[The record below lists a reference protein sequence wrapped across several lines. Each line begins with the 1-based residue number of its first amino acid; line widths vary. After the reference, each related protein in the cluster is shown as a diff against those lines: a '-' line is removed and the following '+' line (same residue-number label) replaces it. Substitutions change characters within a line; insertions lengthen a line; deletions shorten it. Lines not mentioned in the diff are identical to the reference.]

1 MFNKKSKKVINENI
15 KITENLLIENSKL
28 KLDKLFKKY
37 GTSQEG
43 ISITDVDDKLEEYGK
58 NIIDIKDNNNI
69 WHRLKEAF
77 INPFNIVLTIVAIIT
92 FITDVVI
99 ATDKDYATF
108 ILISS
113 TILISA
119 IISYKEQTKSEI
131 AAKKLK
137 KMITNKMEVIRDGNQ
152 VTVDIENIVPGDI
165 VKLSSGDMIP
175 GDVRF
180 IETKDL
186 FIDQAA
192 LTGESNPVE
201 KFSEFKKYETITDI
215 SNIGFMGTNIV
226 SGSSKAIVLTT
237 GNNTY
242 FGSMAKS
249 LYSVNEKNS
258 FEKGIDD
265 ITKIL
270 IRFMFVLVPVVLVV
284 NYFSVGNILT
294 SLIFAITI
302 AVGLTPEMLP
312 VITTS
317 TLAKGAVEMSKKK
330 TIVKRLSS
338 IQTFGQMN
346 ILCTDKTGTLTE
358 DRVILEKYMDAS
370 GKESLRILKHAFLNS
385 YFQTGL
391 KNLID
396 VAIIER
402 AAKEN
407 MNILKEQYV
416 REDEIPFDFS
426 RRRMS
431 VVLRDEKGKR
441 QLITKGAVDEVLS
454 ICSYID
460 FDGTAIKMTDEL
472 REKAYKVYEE
482 NNKEGLRVLAV
493 AQKNEIHDVNT
504 FGVQDESCMVLIGF
518 VGFLDP
524 PKQSSKK
531 AINAL
536 KKYGVDTVVLTGD
549 SQGVAIK
556 VCQKVGIDTKNA
568 ISGKDI
574 EALTDEELKEKVI
587 NCHLFSKLSPMQK
600 QRIVRLF
607 QENGNTV
614 GYMGDGINDSPALK
628 QADVGI
634 SVDTAVDI
642 AKETADIILLE
653 KDLNVLE
660 EGVINGRKTFTNLLK
675 YIKMATS
682 GNFGNMISVIIASIF
697 LPFLPMLPVHILIQN
712 LLNDFAQIGM
722 PFDNVDNEY
731 IKNPKTWNTKG
742 IKKFMFNFG
751 LISTALDILCFI
763 VLWFIF
769 GFNTNEK
776 AVMFQSGW
784 FVFGILSQTLIIHL
798 IRTNKIP
805 FIKSKSSKQLLIS
818 TFSVVII
825 TTIISFTNISVIFD
839 LAKLPYWYM
848 LWIIALML
856 VYIILIQIYKKIYIK
871 NNKEWL

>member
-1 MFNKKSKKVINENI
+1 
-15 KITENLLIENSKL
+15 
-28 KLDKLFKKY
+28 
-37 GTSQEG
+37 
-43 ISITDVDDKLEEYGK
+43 
-58 NIIDIKDNNNI
+58 
-69 WHRLKEAF
+69 
-77 INPFNIVLTIVAIIT
+77 
-92 FITDVVI
+92 
-99 ATDKDYATF
+99 
-108 ILISS
+108 
-113 TILISA
+113 
-119 IISYKEQTKSEI
+119 
-131 AAKKLK
+131 
-137 KMITNKMEVIRDGNQ
+137 MEVIRDGKQ
-152 VTVDIENIVPGDI
+152 TTVDIENIVPGDI

-175 GDVRF
+175 GDIRF
-180 IETKDL
+180 LETKDL
-186 FIDQAA
+186 FIDQSS

-201 KFSEFKKYETITDI
+201 KFSSLKEYETITDI

-226 SGSSKAIVLTT
+226 SGSSTAIVLAT

-270 IRFMFVLVPVVLVV
+270 IKFMFVLVPIVLIV
-284 NYFSVGNILT
+284 NYFSVGDIWA

-358 DRVILEKYMDAS
+358 DKVILEKYMDAT

-396 VAIIER
+396 IAIISRGE
-402 AAKEN
+402 KEN
-407 MNILKEQYV
+407 LNILKEQYI

-460 FDGTAIKMTDEL
+460 FDGKAVELTDEL
-472 REKAYKVYEE
+472 RKKAYQVYEE
-482 NNKEGLRVLAV
+482 HNNDGLRVLAV

-504 FGVQDESCMVLIGF
+504 FGVQDESNMVLIGF

-524 PKQSSKK
+524 PKESAKK
-531 AINAL
+531 AIKNL
-536 KKYGVDTVVLTGD
+536 RKYGVDTIVLTGD
-549 SQGVAIK
+549 SEGVAIK

-574 EALTDEELKEKVI
+574 DNFSDEELKEKVK

-600 QRIVRLF
+600 QRIVRII

-614 GYMGDGINDSPALK
+614 GYMGDGINDSPPLK
-628 QADVGI
+628 QSDVGI

-660 EGVINGRKTFTNLLK
+660 EGVVNGRKTFTNLLK

-697 LPFLPMLPVHILIQN
+697 LPFLPMLPIHILIQN

-731 IKNPKTWNTKG
+731 IQKPKTWNTEG

-751 LISTALDILCFI
+751 LISTALDILCFL

-769 GFNTNEK
+769 KFNTDEQ
-776 AVMFQSGW
+776 AVLFQSGW
-784 FVFGILSQTLIIHL
+784 FVFGILSQTIIIHM

-805 FIKSKSSKQLLIS
+805 FIESKSSKQLLIS
-818 TFSVVII
+818 TFVVVII
-825 TTIISFTNISVIFD
+825 TLVIAFSNISVIFD
-839 LAKLPYWYM
+839 LSKLPYQYI
-848 LWIIALML
+848 LWIMFLM
-856 VYIILIQIYKKIYIK
+856 IIYVIFIQIYKKVYIK

>member
-1 MFNKKSKKVINENI
+1 MKKNNNVNQKHIEIEKTILEDSQMELN
-15 KITENLLIENSKL
+15 NLFE
-28 KLDKLFKKY
+28 KY
-37 GTSQEG
+37 KTSTKG
-43 ISITDVDDKLEEYGK
+43 ISVVEVDERIEEYGK
-58 NIIDIKDNNNI
+58 NIIEIKNNNTIFHKIKDAI
-69 WHRLKEAF
+69 
-77 INPFNIVLTIVAIIT
+77 INPFNIVLMIVAAIT
-92 FITDVVI
+92 FITDVIV
-99 ATDKDYATF
+99 ASQKDYATF
-108 ILISS
+108 ILIVS

-119 IISYKEQTKSEI
+119 IISLREQTKSDN

-137 KMITNKMEVIRDGNQ
+137 KMINNKMEVIRDGMQ
-152 VTVDIENIVPGDI
+152 TTIDMENVVPGDI

-175 GDVRF
+175 GDIRF

-186 FIDQAA
+186 FIDQAS

-201 KFSEFKKYETITDI
+201 KFTEYKDYENITDI

-226 SGSSKAIVLTT
+226 SGSSTALVLAT
-237 GNNTY
+237 GSNTY

-249 LYSVNEKNS
+249 MYTVNEKNS

-265 ITKIL
+265 ISKLL
-270 IRFMFVLVPVVLVV
+270 IKFMVVLVPI
-284 NYFSVGNILT
+284 ILILNFFT
-294 SLIFAITI
+294 TKDILSSLIFAITI

-358 DRVILEKYMDAS
+358 DKVVLEKYMDVL
-370 GKESLRILKHAFLNS
+370 GNESVRILRHAFLNS

-396 VAIIER
+396 VAIISR
-402 AAKEN
+402 AEKEN
-407 MNILKEQYV
+407 LNILKEKYI

-431 VVLRDEKGKR
+431 VVLKDENGKR
-441 QLITKGAVDEVLS
+441 QLITKGAVDEIMS
-454 ICSYID
+454 ICSFID
-460 FDGTAIKMTDEL
+460 INGEAIELTDDL
-472 REKAYKVYEE
+472 RNKAYEVYEK
-482 NNKEGLRVLAV
+482 NNNDGLRVLAI

-504 FGVQDESCMVLIGF
+504 FGIQDESQMVLIGF

-524 PKQSSKK
+524 PKESAKQ
-531 AINAL
+531 AITAL

-549 SQGVAIK
+549 SEGVALK
-556 VCQKVGIDTKNA
+556 VCKKVGIE
-568 ISGKDI
+568 ISNCLTGKQVDNMS
-574 EALTDEELKEKVI
+574 DEELKTRVKD
-587 NCHLFSKLSPMQK
+587 CHLFSKLSPLQK
-600 QRIVRLF
+600 QRIVRIF

-614 GYMGDGINDSPALK
+614 GYMGDGINDSPPMK

-682 GNFGNMISVIIASIF
+682 GNLGNMLSVIIASTF

-722 PFDNVDNEY
+722 PFDNVDKEY
-731 IKNPKTWNTKG
+731 IEKPKTWNTEG
-742 IKKFMFNFG
+742 IKRFMFNFG
-751 LISTALDILCFI
+751 LISTVLDVACFA
-763 VLWFIF
+763 VLWYVFKY
-769 GFNTNEK
+769 NTIEK
-776 AVMFQSGW
+776 AVLFQSGW
-784 FVFGILSQTLIIHL
+784 FVFGILSQTLIIHM
-798 IRTNKIP
+798 IRTSKIP
-805 FIKSKSSKQLLIS
+805 FIESKSSKQLIIS
-818 TFSVVII
+818 TFSIVAITLII
-825 TTIISFTNISVIFD
+825 AFTNIAIIFD
-839 LAKLPYWYM
+839 LSKLPLYN
-848 LWIIALML
+848 LGWIGILMII
-856 VYIILIQIYKKIYIK
+856 YIIFIQIYKKIYIK
-871 NNKEWL
+871 QNNEWL